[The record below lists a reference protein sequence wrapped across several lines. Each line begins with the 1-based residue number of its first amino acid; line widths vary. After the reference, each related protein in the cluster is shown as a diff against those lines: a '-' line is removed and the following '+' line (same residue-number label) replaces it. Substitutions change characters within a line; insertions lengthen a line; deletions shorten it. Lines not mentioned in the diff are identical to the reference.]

1 MTHAH
6 RSPNI
11 ASDSP
16 VIAAAL
22 RTTAQGFGVVGGLLA
37 IAVAA
42 VTVASIIGRAFFAHP
57 IPGDV
62 ELAQLG
68 IALSISLC
76 LPWAQLK
83 RANIIVDFFT
93 QKLSAAAR
101 AKLDGIGA
109 VLLALM
115 CALLAWRTSVGAVSA
130 YESNDSSAILELPG
144 WIIYAGL
151 APGLALTAAIALWQA
166 AAYFAGRSSALND
179 RYDTDGA
186 GGTSN
191 ASGAST
197 ASGTSDAEHV

>member
-6 RSPNI
+6 HSPNI

-42 VTVASIIGRAFFAHP
+42 VTVASIIGRAFFAYP

-76 LPWAQLK
+76 LPWAQIK
-83 RANIIVDFFT
+83 RANILVDFFT

-101 AKLDGIGA
+101 DKLDGIGA

-130 YESNDSSAILELPG
+130 YESHDSSAILELPG
-144 WIIYAGL
+144 WIMYAGL

-166 AAYFAGRSSALND
+166 AAYFAGRPSALDD
-179 RYDTDGA
+179 RYDA
-186 GGTSN
+186 GG
-191 ASGAST
+191 ASGTSSAIN
-197 ASGTSDAEHV
+197 TSDAEHV